1 MEMLKEK
8 RISQNIEIAY
18 RKSISLNRSIIFSH
32 SFQIDV
38 KDIDLV
44 EKISK
49 KRQVSL
55 SDVLRECVRREVRNW
70 V

>member
-1 MEMLKEK
+1 MRTNQVRNTGRQVTKC
-8 RISQNIEIAY
+8 
-18 RKSISLNRSIIFSH
+18 

-49 KRQVSL
+49 RKMVSQ
-55 SDVLRECVRREVRNW
+55 SEILRESVLSYIRNW
-70 V
+70 R

>member
-1 MEMLKEK
+1 M
-8 RISQNIEIAY
+8 RTNI
-18 RKSISLNRSIIFSH
+18 RRSTGREVTKC

-49 KRQVSL
+49 
-55 SDVLRECVRREVRNW
+55 RRMVEVDPKSRT
-70 V
+70 VFLMS

>member
-1 MEMLKEK
+1 MRNTIK
-8 RISQNIEIAY
+8 RNTGREVT
-18 RKSISLNRSIIFSH
+18 KC

-38 KDIDLV
+38 KDIDVV

>member
-1 MEMLKEK
+1 MRTNIK
-8 RISQNIEIAY
+8 RNTGREVT
-18 RKSISLNRSIIFSH
+18 KC

-38 KDIDLV
+38 KDIDVV

>member
-1 MEMLKEK
+1 M
-8 RISQNIEIAY
+8 RT
-18 RKSISLNRSIIFSH
+18 SIVRRTGREVTKC

-38 KDIDLV
+38 PDLDIV

-55 SDVLRECVRREVRNW
+55 SDVLRECVRREVRMW
-70 V
+70 R

>member
-1 MEMLKEK
+1 M
-8 RISQNIEIAY
+8 RTNI
-18 RKSISLNRSIIFSH
+18 RRSTGREVTKC

-49 KRQVSL
+49 RRMVSQ
-55 SDVLRECVRREVRNW
+55 SEIIVDPINETVC
-70 V
+70 